1 MSDPGVP
8 PGPQQPPST
17 QSAPASEIPLWV
29 IFVAIAVMI
38 SLAVTAGL
46 MLVANDPASPTYP
59 KHWDARVA
67 PYAKVA
73 EKKRGLP
80 FKHPVP
86 VRFLT
91 AAEFE
96 TTVTADKK
104 KLNADDRTELRH
116 FAGLM
121 RAFGL
126 MTGNVDLF
134 AAFNT
139 FSVSGTLAYYSFDD
153 KTITIRGSKLTAA
166 SRATLVHEL
175 THALQDQYFDIG
187 DRMEKLRKDSGSGWS
202 TAEYAVLDAIIEG
215 DAERVAGRY
224 RASLSAK
231 KRRALDAGQKDEF
244 TRANKDLK
252 RVPKVVVTMMTSP
265 YVLGE
270 GLVQAVAAS
279 GGNTEV
285 DDLFRHPPAH
295 ESSLLDPF
303 EVLAGHTSA
312 DKVDVPAV
320 RAGEKK
326 FDSGELGV
334 LTWYLMLAERLP
346 LRDALAAADG
356 WGGDAYVAF
365 ERHGE
370 SCVRTTYRGRTKGAG
385 KQTFSA
391 LRRWVAAAPG
401 SPAAV
406 RRNGATVSFESCDPG
421 TSARVGNDASQDAV
435 GLVATR
441 ANLGVALLRS
451 GAPESAA
458 HCLSGRLVRAFSV
471 KQLTDPTFGTNDPD
485 VRTRI
490 QQLAAG
496 CR

>member
-1 MSDPGVP
+1 MIPG
-8 PGPQQPPST
+8 SRL
-17 QSAPASEIPLWV
+17 A
-29 IFVAIAVMI
+29 

-46 MLVANDPASPTYP
+46 MLVGNDPASPTYP

-73 EKKRGLP
+73 DKKRGLP
-80 FKHPVP
+80 YKHPVS

-96 TTVTADKK
+96 KPVTADK

-116 FAGLM
+116 FAGLV

-126 MTGNVDLF
+126 RTGNVDLF

-139 FSVSGTLAYYSFDD
+139 FSVSGTLAYYSFED

-175 THALQDQYFDIG
+175 THAVQDQYFDIG
-187 DRMEKLRKDSGSGWS
+187 DRLEKLRKGSGSGWS

-231 KRRALDAGQKDEF
+231 QRRALDAGQKGEF
-244 TRANKDLK
+244 TWADKELK

-270 GLVQAVAAS
+270 GMVQAVAAS

-312 DKVDVPAV
+312 DRVDVPAV

-334 LTWYLMLAERLP
+334 LTWYLLLAERLP

-370 SCVRTTYRGRTKGAG
+370 SCVRTTYRGRTRGAG
-385 KQTFSA
+385 KHMFSA
-391 LRRWVAAAPG
+391 LRLG
-401 SPAAV
+401 
-406 RRNGATVSFESCDPG
+406 RR
-421 TSARVGNDASQDAV
+421 
-435 GLVATR
+435 
-441 ANLGVALLRS
+441 
-451 GAPESAA
+451 
-458 HCLSGRLVRAFSV
+458 
-471 KQLTDPTFGTNDPD
+471 
-485 VRTRI
+485 RTRI
-490 QQLAAG
+490 TGSGPAKRCHRELRLMRPRYVGQRRQRRLAG
-496 CR
+496 CCRDPGRKRPRRPDPHPAALRQAAAEGQKRRRAHGADPFTVSTWQGTARRRTRRRRGCDRPRPARGLLPRRRRAAPAG

>member
-1 MSDPGVP
+1 V
-8 PGPQQPPST
+8 
-17 QSAPASEIPLWV
+17 V
-29 IFVAIAVMI
+29 FVAIAVMI

-46 MLVANDPASPTYP
+46 MLVGNDPASPTYP
-59 KHWDARVA
+59 KHWDARVE
-67 PYAKVA
+67 PYAKMA
-73 EKKRGLP
+73 EKQRGLP
-80 FKHPVP
+80 FKHPVS
-86 VRFLT
+86 VRFLS
-91 AAEFE
+91 AVEFE
-96 TTVTADKK
+96 KTVTADRK

-116 FAGLM
+116 FAGLL

-139 FSVSGTLAYYSFDD
+139 FSVGGTLAYYSFED

-187 DRMEKLRKDSGSGWS
+187 DRMERLRKDSGAGWS

-224 RASLSAK
+224 RGSLSAK
-231 KRRALDAGQKDEF
+231 KRRALDAGQKGEF
-244 TRANKDLK
+244 TRANQKLK

-285 DDLFRHPPAH
+285 DDLFRHPPTH
-295 ESSLLDPF
+295 ETSLLDPF

-312 DKVDVPAV
+312 DKVDVPGV
-320 RAGEKK
+320 RAGEEK

-370 SCVRTTYRGRTKGAG
+370 SCVRTTYRGRTKVAG
-385 KQTFSA
+385 KHMFSA
-391 LRRWVAAAPG
+391 LRRWGAAPG
-401 SPAAV
+401 SPAEV
-406 RRNGATVSFESCDPG
+406 RRTGATVSFESCDPG
-421 TSARVGNDASQDAV
+421 TAANVGKDASKDAV

-441 ANLGVALLRS
+441 TNLGVALLRS
-451 GAPESAA
+451 GAPEASA

-471 KQLTDPTFGTNDPD
+471 KQLTDPTFGANDPA